1 MQSVVRESSQC
12 VVLYSRYLNLTAC
25 RGNGSATM
33 TEPVG
38 GFANAALFTMFHP
51 PPPTS
56 TPPPTSLPTI
66 LPHHKTKN
74 NAYIAGIV
82 VGTVAGIAIV
92 VGLAACIVYQRRR
105 GQLPSEMHGESA
117 QEKGTKLKCEHLPV
131 ELPPR
136 EMLPIELAETQ
147 RPAELP

>member
-1 MQSVVRESSQC
+1 MQSVVRELSRC
-12 VVLYSRYLNLTAC
+12 FVLHSLYLKLTSC

-38 GFANAALFTMFHP
+38 GFANAALFTMFNP

-56 TPPPTSLPTI
+56 TSLPTG
-66 LPHHKTKN
+66 LPTTSPYPKAKN
-74 NAYIAGIV
+74 NTYIAGIV
-82 VGTVAGIAIV
+82 IGAVAGIAIV
-92 VGLAACIVYQRRR
+92 VGFAACIVCKRRKAQR
-105 GQLPSEMHGESA
+105 PVEVHGESA
-117 QEKGTKLKCEHLPV
+117 QEKGTKSKFEHLPV

-136 EMLPIELAETQ
+136 EMPPIELAENQ